1 MIYKGTHIGGNSS
14 LPRTP
19 LPSVTPVMLAP
30 AVYAF
35 FFYLIKTSLTIA
47 ITEKQ
52 FVCKI
57 LNFILTRT
65 VFKIGLRT
73 FFIQ

>member
-1 MIYKGTHIGGNSS
+1 MPPC
-14 LPRTP
+14 LAPP

-30 AVYAF
+30 AIYAL
-35 FFYLIKTSLTIA
+35 FYLIKTPLTIA

-65 VFKIGLRT
+65 VFKIGLLT
-73 FFIQ
+73 YLKQ